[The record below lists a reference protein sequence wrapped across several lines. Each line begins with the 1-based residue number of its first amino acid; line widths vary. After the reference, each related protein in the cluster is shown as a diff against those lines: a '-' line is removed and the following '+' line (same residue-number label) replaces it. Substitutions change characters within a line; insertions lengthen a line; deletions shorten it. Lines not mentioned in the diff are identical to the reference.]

1 MILLLTKFLIN
12 KEASSCFVFRIGQV
26 GEGVV
31 VCLFAWVFVGCLFVG
46 VFLFDWFRVLEKGF
60 HYVALDD
67 LDLSGDQTGLNSQRF
82 AFLCPLA
89 SGVLG

>member
-26 GEGVV
+26 FCGG
-31 VCLFAWVFVGCLFVG
+31 VGCCLSGCLG
-46 VFLFDWFRVLEKGF
+46 VCGSFFYLTGFEFLRQGFF

-67 LDLSGDQTGLNSQRF
+67 LDTSGDQTGLNS
-82 AFLCPLA
+82 
-89 SGVLG
+89 

>member
-31 VCLFAWVFVGCLFVG
+31 VCLFAWVFVG
-46 VFLFDWFRVLEKGF
+46 VFLFDWFRVFEKGF
-60 HYVALDD
+60 YYVALDD
-67 LDLSGDQTGLNSQRF
+67 WTSLETR
-82 AFLCPLA
+82 LA
-89 SGVLG
+89 